1 MKARNLLILIA
12 VVASGL
18 AIFSQAFHILD
29 PEVVEPDDEASAKPS
44 GAPSAEKADGG
55 SVAAAPGRGVGS
67 GPGLPDESVA
77 SLQTAIQPVLEVAEY
92 ADLKPEFLGARCAP
106 PPCVVSLRFAD
117 AGPRSE
123 AFRDHLYGH
132 FVELGAPTGAQP
144 SLVVEDPSGG
154 RQRIWVYW
162 VPPNL
167 DAAANEAMFQQVA
180 AHVLDDRGPDLRA
193 APP

>member
-1 MKARNLLILIA
+1 MNTRTLLLIAAALA
-12 VVASGL
+12 LGVGVYALSSGG
-18 AIFSQAFHILD
+18 
-29 PEVVEPDDEASAKPS
+29 PS
-44 GAPSAEKADGG
+44 DTTGVGPKAAGSTPAGAG
-55 SVAAAPGRGVGS
+55 STSAAAPSPAAPRSGVGS
-67 GPGLPDESVA
+67 GPGLPDETA
-77 SLQTAIQPVLEVAEY
+77 QSLEAAIEPALLSAEY
-92 ADLKPEFLGARCAP
+92 ADLKPEYLGARCAP

-144 SLVVEDPSGG
+144 SLVVEDPSAG

-167 DAAANEAMFQQVA
+167 DAAVGEAMFQQVA